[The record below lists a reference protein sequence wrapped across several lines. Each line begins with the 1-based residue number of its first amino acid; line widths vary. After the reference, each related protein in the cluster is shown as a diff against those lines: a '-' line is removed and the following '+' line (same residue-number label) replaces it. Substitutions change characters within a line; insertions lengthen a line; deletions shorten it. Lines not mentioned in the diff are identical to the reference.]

1 MCVEKW
7 IKMLAINQSIRV
19 LCTYTTETHKKYYE
33 HFVEKEMQEL
43 ENDKGKILQDFSIQT
58 GDKN

>member
-1 MCVEKW
+1 
-7 IKMLAINQSIRV
+7 MLAINQSTRV

-43 ENDKGKILQDFSIQT
+43 ENDKGKILWDFSIQT
-58 GDKN
+58 GDKNWP